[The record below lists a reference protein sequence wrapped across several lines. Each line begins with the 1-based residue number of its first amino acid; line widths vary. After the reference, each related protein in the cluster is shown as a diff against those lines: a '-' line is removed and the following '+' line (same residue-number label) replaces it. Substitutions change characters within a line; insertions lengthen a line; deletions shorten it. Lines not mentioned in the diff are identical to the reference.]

1 MTLCE
6 AEIDKTYTIKRVCG
20 KGKISAR
27 LMNMGF
33 TEGCAVGVAARAPY
47 GTSVLVRL
55 RDFTVALREDAAALI
70 EVAEY

>member
-1 MTLCE
+1 
-6 AEIDKTYTIKRVCG
+6 
-20 KGKISAR
+20 
-27 LMNMGF
+27 MNMGF
-33 TEGCAVGVAARAPY
+33 TEGCPVGVAARAPY